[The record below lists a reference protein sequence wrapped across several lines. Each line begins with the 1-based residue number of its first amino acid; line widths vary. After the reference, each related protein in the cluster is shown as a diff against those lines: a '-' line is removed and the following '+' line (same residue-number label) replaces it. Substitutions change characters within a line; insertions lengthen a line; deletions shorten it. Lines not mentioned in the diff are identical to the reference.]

1 MYEIPTWFFSLPG
14 QGQATLVAAFIA
26 GISGILGGLLR
37 EHLKLFIALAMG
49 TFLVAV
55 VAVALWAQKFDFA
68 THTNYAM
75 MFSRG
80 IQLEDDKDR
89 LVEECQRDVFFVGA
103 SMYVTLQARKDLI
116 FERMQQGVHFR
127 FLIADPDGTTLGA
140 NAAMF
145 GQTPQ
150 QLQTEI
156 SNTISGFR
164 DIASRWSAA
173 QDSIAELKRG
183 SISLRVADR
192 VFATGFYFFDTSA
205 TPLDM
210 LIVPHGMGKDAPELP
225 AYKIPAHH
233 PRVIK
238 NYLSQHE
245 SVWATAKDVAAAP

>member
-1 MYEIPTWFFSLPG
+1 MMSGFSK
-14 QGQATLVAAFIA
+14 
-26 GISGILGGLLR
+26 
-37 EHLKLFIALAMG
+37 EHPKLFVRLALG
-49 TFLVAV
+49 TFVLAI

-75 MFSRG
+75 MFDRG

-103 SMYVTLQARKDLI
+103 SMYVTLQVRKDLI

-127 FLIADPDGTTLGA
+127 FLVADPNGSTFDA

-145 GQTPQ
+145 GQTRE

-156 SNTISGFR
+156 TNTITGFR
-164 DIASRWSAA
+164 EIASRWAGVR
-173 QDSIAELKRG
+173 DGIVELKRG

-192 VFATGFYFFDTSA
+192 VFPTGFYFFDTSA

-238 NYLSQHE
+238 NYLKQHE
-245 SVWATAKDVAAAP
+245 SVWAIAKEVPAMAQ